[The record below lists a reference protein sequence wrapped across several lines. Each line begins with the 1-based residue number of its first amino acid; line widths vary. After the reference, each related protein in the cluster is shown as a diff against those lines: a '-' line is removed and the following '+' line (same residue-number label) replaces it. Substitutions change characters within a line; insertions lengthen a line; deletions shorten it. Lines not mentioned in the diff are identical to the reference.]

1 MAAVQWSSGKC
12 HGATEAIASI
22 MHNDREKRMKCNHRN
37 PDIDVTKTPDNFSY
51 RGPTFTQKCQKYN
64 ALMDKV
70 KIKRKSSGKNA
81 NVTLQNLVIPIPA
94 EMQQEDKYDPQLV
107 KAWADDVGKLL
118 ERRYGE
124 LLIDVDGHTDEIHLY
139 LDPKKERDD
148 PARYVWSRVHLHAAV
163 IPAITEKI
171 KDKDGNIIY
180 DDDGQP
186 KTELVLNSFKF
197 SAKKNIQSLN
207 DEIQRMTSEKY
218 GMKFMDGSG
227 KGKKHSTVENLKA
240 WSAEAMRDEGLILA
254 DQKIQ
259 QERTAKAQRHAMRE
273 IHKNLRLLGTDKE
286 SFKTWSEVYEAF
298 EKGVSAV
305 KRDAQAEAEEKL
317 ARERAALSQ
326 KEQALDAA
334 LNRELDFTSPA
345 GTAVRVLDIVLSQIG
360 QKAPER
366 RPAIFS
372 LQTLIKRNEKFINT
386 QIAAEREQLR
396 QRRQAMRDGI
406 DPLNYIQHDISY
418 QYEK

>member
-1 MAAVQWSSGKC
+1 M
-12 HGATEAIASI
+12 
-22 MHNDREKRMKCNHRN
+22 
-37 PDIDVTKTPDNFSY
+37 
-51 RGPTFTQKCQKYN
+51 
-64 ALMDKV
+64 
-70 KIKRKSSGKNA
+70 
-81 NVTLQNLVIPIPA
+81 
-94 EMQQEDKYDPQLV
+94 
-107 KAWADDVGKLL
+107 
-118 ERRYGE
+118 
-124 LLIDVDGHTDEIHLY
+124 
-139 LDPKKERDD
+139 
-148 PARYVWSRVHLHAAV
+148 
-163 IPAITEKI
+163 
-171 KDKDGNIIY
+171 
-180 DDDGQP
+180 
-186 KTELVLNSFKF
+186 
-197 SAKKNIQSLN
+197 
-207 DEIQRMTSEKY
+207 
-218 GMKFMDGSG
+218 
-227 KGKKHSTVENLKA
+227 
-240 WSAEAMRDEGLILA
+240 
-254 DQKIQ
+254 
-259 QERTAKAQRHAMRE
+259 
-273 IHKNLRLLGTDKE
+273 
-286 SFKTWSEVYEAF
+286 YEAF

-345 GTAVRVLDIVLSQIG
+345 GTAVRVLDIVLAQIG